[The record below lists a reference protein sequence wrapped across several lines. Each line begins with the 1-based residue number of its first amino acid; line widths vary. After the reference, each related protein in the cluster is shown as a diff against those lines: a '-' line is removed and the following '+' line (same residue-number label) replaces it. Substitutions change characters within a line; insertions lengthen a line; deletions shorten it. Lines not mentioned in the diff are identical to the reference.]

1 MMNGDFLDKSILD
14 MTTAEKDDAIMLAKN
29 LLFAVMET
37 MTDEERERVKA
48 SHGASEVAIILRN
61 RRATK

>member
-1 MMNGDFLDKSILD
+1 MKNGDFLNKSILD

-48 SHGASEVAIILRN
+48 SYGASEVAIILRN